1 MDVLPSQTTYHS
13 VSSNAYYTP
22 SSPNADA
29 HYTPSSHN
37 YSAGHAD
44 AKSDAPLFHCFQS
57 EAVPIVDPISTT
69 DGPQWHLRE
78 EDYSSLFEEM
88 LAPDPVETLIGDIPS
103 VQLQASIDRTVC
115 NNSYYADNPLVP
127 HCNFEDWDCF
137 QYHNTSVE
145 FSDPS
150 IHWLGELY
158 PSTQPTETPLE
169 TEIVNVEVSFTVD
182 DKGVTVP
189 MATGF
194 VLVKSINGKPTA
206 RLLKCLF
213 DTGGTK
219 TMASSKILPMGA
231 TITPIEGATMCNT
244 IAGNYHP
251 KGKLTCEGLRFP
263 EFDRNL
269 VVDEV
274 ECLVFDAPCSY
285 DLILGMDFLVKAG
298 MVINCGSM
306 TVEWQGKTIPMN
318 STFTK
323 ERLAACIDMNYFS
336 DEEDDGIFDSYATSL
351 AESTY
356 ERMDVDAV
364 IKENCSHL
372 TESQQKDLRELLIKH
387 ERLFDGTLRTYTDKK
402 MDVELLPEASA
413 VYRRPYPVPQIHKE
427 VFRKE
432 LERLCEIGV
441 LKRCGPSE
449 WGLPTFLVSKKDGKV
464 RFVSDLRELNKAIKP
479 VNYTLPIISDIV
491 RKRQGYKFMTK
502 LDLSMMFYAI
512 ELTER
517 AKELCV
523 ISTPF
528 GNFRY
533 ERAPMGLRN
542 SPAFAQSIIEDT
554 LRDIEECDVY
564 IDDVGVWSNDW
575 ESHVKVLSR
584 LFARLEE
591 KGFAV
596 NPLKCEFGIKESDF
610 LGHWLTPAGV
620 KPWKKKIEAILSLDR
635 PKNASDVRTFTG
647 MINWYRDFWPRRAH
661 LLSPFTKLQSIGTS
675 GNKKEPIVWTDEL
688 ESCFKEV
695 KAVIARDA
703 LLQFPNHN
711 LPFDIYTDASDYQM
725 GACIMQNG
733 KPVAYFSRKLTGPQT
748 RYTTTEK
755 ELLAIVCTLNEFRS
769 MLFGAKINIYT
780 DHLNLTYS
788 NFNTQRVLRWRV
800 LLEEFQCNWYYLPGK
815 LNVLAD
821 AYSRLPRFD
830 YAGAEERKNELSM
843 EAIPFDP
850 DAPVQPTASMF
861 SSDPYLALVDE
872 EVSQC
877 LNFFV
882 EADGDHASFMNVPS
896 TTQNPLRYHW
906 LFESQNADPQL
917 LQRLVDDPAHFRRRQ
932 FGRDEVELVC
942 YYQDPNDDSKYKIAL
957 TDDAADAT
965 IEFYHLLLN
974 HPGSAALL
982 KSLYLFYHPQLAAK
996 ANAYHCDVCQRVKTG
1011 GQRGYGLF
1019 PPRSVGH
1026 LTPWKQVDC
1035 DLIGPWYV
1043 ETSGRS
1049 GKAFEF
1055 YALTCIDR
1063 ASGYP
1068 DAISIVRKTSSNVAN
1083 KFNELWLSRYPRPEV
1098 CAHDRGGEFIGPEFQ
1113 RLLFDA
1119 GITSAPS
1126 TSRNPQSNAIIERL
1140 HLSMGNSLRAQLQD
1154 NITPRTLEEAK
1165 SMMDLAM
1172 AHALYAVRTNIS
1184 EATGFSP
1191 GALAFHR
1198 DMISNHPVAFDFDT
1212 INTIRQ
1218 LRVDKDIQRIN
1229 SKRYDYDYKIG
1240 QQVMKRFFDF
1250 GKLDPRWEGPFVV
1263 NQVHVNGNVTIQL
1276 KPHVTERVNIRKIKP
1291 YKQPTNSVLIRSVE
1305 S

>member
-1 MDVLPSQTTYHS
+1 
-13 VSSNAYYTP
+13 
-22 SSPNADA
+22 
-29 HYTPSSHN
+29 
-37 YSAGHAD
+37 
-44 AKSDAPLFHCFQS
+44 
-57 EAVPIVDPISTT
+57 
-69 DGPQWHLRE
+69 
-78 EDYSSLFEEM
+78 M

-610 LGHWLTPAGV
+610 LGHWP
-620 KPWKKKIEAILSLDR
+620 
-635 PKNASDVRTFTG
+635 
-647 MINWYRDFWPRRAH
+647 
-661 LLSPFTKLQSIGTS
+661 
-675 GNKKEPIVWTDEL
+675 
-688 ESCFKEV
+688 
-695 KAVIARDA
+695 
-703 LLQFPNHN
+703 
-711 LPFDIYTDASDYQM
+711 
-725 GACIMQNG
+725 
-733 KPVAYFSRKLTGPQT
+733 YFSRKLTGPQT

-850 DAPVQPTASMF
+850 DASVQPTASMF

-1229 SKRYDYDYKIG
+1229 SKRYDYDYKVG

>member
-1 MDVLPSQTTYHS
+1 
-13 VSSNAYYTP
+13 
-22 SSPNADA
+22 
-29 HYTPSSHN
+29 
-37 YSAGHAD
+37 
-44 AKSDAPLFHCFQS
+44 
-57 EAVPIVDPISTT
+57 
-69 DGPQWHLRE
+69 
-78 EDYSSLFEEM
+78 M

-610 LGHWLTPAGV
+610 LGHWP
-620 KPWKKKIEAILSLDR
+620 
-635 PKNASDVRTFTG
+635 
-647 MINWYRDFWPRRAH
+647 
-661 LLSPFTKLQSIGTS
+661 
-675 GNKKEPIVWTDEL
+675 
-688 ESCFKEV
+688 
-695 KAVIARDA
+695 
-703 LLQFPNHN
+703 
-711 LPFDIYTDASDYQM
+711 
-725 GACIMQNG
+725 
-733 KPVAYFSRKLTGPQT
+733 YFSRKLTGPQT

-850 DAPVQPTASMF
+850 DASVQPTASMF

-1055 YALTCIDR
+1055 YALMQ
-1063 ASGYP
+1063 GYP

-1229 SKRYDYDYKIG
+1229 SKRYDYDYKVG

>member
-1 MDVLPSQTTYHS
+1 VTGTQAYQGSP
-13 VSSNAYYTP
+13 NAYYTP

-57 EAVPIVDPISTT
+57 EAVPIFDPISTT

-610 LGHWLTPAGV
+610 LGHWP
-620 KPWKKKIEAILSLDR
+620 
-635 PKNASDVRTFTG
+635 
-647 MINWYRDFWPRRAH
+647 
-661 LLSPFTKLQSIGTS
+661 
-675 GNKKEPIVWTDEL
+675 
-688 ESCFKEV
+688 
-695 KAVIARDA
+695 
-703 LLQFPNHN
+703 
-711 LPFDIYTDASDYQM
+711 
-725 GACIMQNG
+725 
-733 KPVAYFSRKLTGPQT
+733 YFSRKLTGPQT

-850 DAPVQPTASMF
+850 DASVQPTASMF

-1229 SKRYDYDYKIG
+1229 SKRYDYDYKVG